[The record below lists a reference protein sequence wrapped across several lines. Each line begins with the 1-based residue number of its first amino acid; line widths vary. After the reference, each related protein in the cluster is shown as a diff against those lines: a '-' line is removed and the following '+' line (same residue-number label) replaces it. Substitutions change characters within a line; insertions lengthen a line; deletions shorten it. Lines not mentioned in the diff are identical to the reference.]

1 MGRSRPCDKLRVP
14 GQAVRLVAVAVAYIG
29 AVAGIEH
36 PLVKGSRVQKVYG
49 TASALR
55 GRLDSFAEAA
65 NDGKDFAVGAYD
77 VMVRVA

>member
-1 MGRSRPCDKLRVP
+1 MARSRPCGKLRVP
-14 GQAVRLVAVAVAYIG
+14 GQAVRLVAVAVACIG

-55 GRLDSFAEAA
+55 ERLDSFAEAA

-77 VMVRVA
+77 AMVRFA